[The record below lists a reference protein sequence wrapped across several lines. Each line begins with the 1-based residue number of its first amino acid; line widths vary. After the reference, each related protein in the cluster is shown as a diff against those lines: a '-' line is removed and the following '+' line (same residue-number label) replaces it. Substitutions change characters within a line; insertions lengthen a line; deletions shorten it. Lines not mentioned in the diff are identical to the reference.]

1 MQDGAES
8 SGYIDRGPPSL
19 ALPSMME
26 SHVKEQVSKSQGFW
40 STQDSW
46 HCFSSLALACCSPRF
61 KKKSEMERIMGIHI
75 IWGLLN
81 GLIRLINKQIAQWVL
96 RKRARSR
103 PETGSQDMN
112 PRPEG
117 LLPGYESSQ
126 PLKGPAAGLGDSRK
140 LEELEGSGHLL
151 SHKPPHA
158 QVPAQ
163 E

>member
-1 MQDGAES
+1 MTHNSGLVIERVSFNKEKQDPGAVTC
-8 SGYIDRGPPSL
+8 
-19 ALPSMME
+19 
-26 SHVKEQVSKSQGFW
+26 SH
-40 STQDSW
+40 
-46 HCFSSLALACCSPRF
+46 L
-61 KKKSEMERIMGIHI
+61 
-75 IWGLLN
+75 
-81 GLIRLINKQIAQWVL
+81 QWVL